1 MARTTLSHWAREL
14 LSRRVL
20 LSGGTGPGWSG
31 GSEGGRGRYRRLRR
45 AHRAP
50 ISVLKSR
57 ATGRLLPQ
65 GEAALF
71 FYNQWNPTAG
81 LRGVRLVEIRHFL
94 YLTARGD
101 HLKKG
106 DVIVDDTAA

>member
-1 MARTTLSHWAREL
+1 ME
-14 LSRRVL
+14 RRV
-20 LSGGTGPGWSG
+20 GA
-31 GSEGGRGRYRRLRR
+31 GRGRYRRLRR

-71 FYNQWNPTAG
+71 FYNEWNPTAG
-81 LRGVRLVEIRHFL
+81 LRGVRLVKIRHFL